1 MGEASC
7 CDQDIYSD
15 RKRRTMRIRS
25 AVLVL
30 MTVMLTSCSFLE
42 PPPFDE
48 AQWRREVV
56 SAKPDLL
63 YAAHVRDGRFFN
75 PWADVRHGGFLRLLR
90 WRLSPRGA
98 YTPEEEGFQP
108 GYIPDLKTR
117 IQAGPKGDFV
127 AWIGHGSFLL
137 RLNGEYWLLD
147 PMLSDRALWP
157 KRYTPPA
164 LTFDELR
171 SLNGSFHVVVSHNHY
186 DHLDKATLE
195 VLPASSRLYVPLGLG
210 EFVGNITGKETE
222 EMDWWQTVEAGNGVR
237 LVCLPA
243 QHWSIRIGQGRN
255 TTLWASFLIVT
266 PDRTIYFGGDSGYF
280 AGYKE
285 IGRRYPGID
294 LALLPLTAYHP
305 RWFMHYAHM
314 NAPEVLDAFDDLG
327 ARILI
332 PTQWGTFRL
341 GSEPIGYP
349 ILDLR
354 RTMKERAVDPARTA
368 VLDIGQIMPLGH
380 AP

>member
-1 MGEASC
+1 MALL
-7 CDQDIYSD
+7 
-15 RKRRTMRIRS
+15 
-25 AVLVL
+25 AL
-30 MTVMLTSCSFLE
+30 MTVMVSSCSSLT

-48 AQWRREVV
+48 AQWRREVE
-56 SAKPDLL
+56 SASTDRL
-63 YAAHVRDGRFFN
+63 YAAHIRDGRFFN
-75 PWADVRHGGFLRLLR
+75 PWTDVRHGGFLRLLR

-98 YTPEEEGFQP
+98 YTPEEEAFEP
-108 GYIPDLKTR
+108 AYIPELQTR
-117 IQAGPKGDFV
+117 IQALPKGDFV

-137 RLNGEYWLLD
+137 RLHGEYWLLD

-157 KRYTPPA
+157 KRHTQPA
-164 LTFDELR
+164 LTQEALR
-171 SLNGSFHVVVSHNHY
+171 SLPGTFNVVLSHNHY

-195 VLPASSRLYVPLGLG
+195 ALPASSRLYVPLGLG
-210 EFVGNITGKETE
+210 EFVGEMAGKPVK
-222 EMDWWQTVEAGNGVR
+222 EMDWWQTVDVGKGVR

-243 QHWSIRIGQGRN
+243 QHWSLRIGQGRN

-266 PDRTIYFGGDSGYF
+266 PERTVYFGGDSGYF
-280 AGYKE
+280 IGYRE

-294 LALLPLTAYHP
+294 VALLPLTAYHP

-327 ARILI
+327 ARTLI
-332 PTQWGTFRL
+332 PTQWGAFRL

-354 RTMKERAVDPARTA
+354 RTMKERTFDPSRAVIM
-368 VLDIGQIMPLGH
+368 DIGQIVPLAH